1 MMSAVKELMV
11 AGRTE
16 CSLAPSR
23 YRFSRGFTLIEIM
36 VAVAILGVV
45 MVMLAGSFHAVAMGK
60 THAESRLLSNRQAR
74 AVLAQL
80 TNELHGAV
88 QTPLIASN
96 VMLVGQGRMQNGAP
110 LDNLTISTF
119 DSGHRKG
126 ISSFGAEE
134 LISYSGQPNPQHQG
148 WFMLMRQ
155 QRSALLGATAGI
167 QIAPPVVLAGNVLA
181 FHVRY
186 FNGNIWLESWDSSS
200 LAPGTQLPQAIA
212 IDLVMAGPG
221 GAPVALATQITLP
234 MAFTQW

>member
-1 MMSAVKELMV
+1 MSPARKVM
-11 AGRTE
+11 ATHRTDR
-16 CSLAPSR
+16 SLAPPR
-23 YRFSRGFTLIEIM
+23 NRFSRGFTLIEIM
-36 VAVAILGVV
+36 LAVAILGVV

-60 THAESRLLSNRQAR
+60 THAEGRLLSNRQAR

-80 TNELHGAV
+80 TNELHGTV

-96 VMLVGQGRMQNGAP
+96 VMVVGQGRMQNGAP
-110 LDNLTISTF
+110 LDSLTISTL
-119 DSGHRKG
+119 DSGHRRG

-134 LISYSGQPNPQHQG
+134 LISYSGQPNSQHRG

-167 QIAPPVVLAGNVLA
+167 QIAPPTVLAANVLA

-186 FNGNIWLESWDSSS
+186 FNGNIWLESWDSGS
-200 LAPGTQLPQAIA
+200 LPPGTQLPQAIA

-221 GAPVALATQITLP
+221 GAPVALSTQITLP